1 MYNLLFMSY
10 RGSRF
15 LQTKNQVNI
24 LRIIDILENLSLI
37 KVSKMGRIWLTF
49 LFLLAGYEKIQ
60 FLSSFFLFFLNLQE

>member
-24 LRIIDILENLSLI
+24 LRIIDILENVSLI
-37 KVSKMGRIWLTF
+37 KGSKMGRIWLTF

>member
-10 RGSRF
+10 RCSRF

-24 LRIIDILENLSLI
+24 LRIIDILENVSLI
-37 KVSKMGRIWLTF
+37 KGSKMGSIWLTF